1 MAQYNV
7 ILVAGHA
14 IGGDSGAVYQNFK
27 EAEEVAKIVDKAA
40 AILAP
45 HPTVAVDVVPH
56 NLDMIDSVTWIN
68 KRYKWDGSD
77 TIVVD
82 VHLNSH
88 TSKAYG
94 VETWVG
100 DRSYPEGERLGQTIQ
115 NAMVESTGL
124 INRGVKET
132 AWYVIREC
140 NPLGVLVECRFI
152 NGDENSDAA
161 NEKAAWGLA
170 NGICDYFRQPRP
182 GKVVVAPT
190 PAPTPTPTPA
200 PVVEVKKLYHVM
212 LNGKQISAYAIDK
225 NAYNAWKANPGA
237 VVLDWNGKDVTGQLA
252 AKFDPPVVIPD
263 PITPVVDYDKEN
275 NSLLKTILELLTN
288 LVNKITSIFK

>member
-14 IGGDSGAVYQNFK
+14 LGGDPGAVYQNFK

-56 NLDMIDSVTWIN
+56 NFDMVDSVAWIN
-68 KRYKWDGSD
+68 KRYQWDGSD
-77 TIVVD
+77 TIVAD
-82 VHLNSH
+82 IHLNSS
-88 TSKAYG
+88 TDVARG

-100 DRSYPEGERLGQTIQ
+100 DRSYPEGARLGQTIQ

-182 GKVVVAPT
+182 TKSTPAPTPKPT
-190 PAPTPTPTPA
+190 PAPTPVTEP
-200 PVVEVKKLYHVM
+200 KQLYHVM
-212 LNGKQISAYAIDK
+212 LNGKQLGAYSVDK
-225 NAYNAWKANPGA
+225 NAYRTWKSNAGSI
-237 VVLDWNGKDVTGQLA
+237 VLDWNGKDVTGQLA
-252 AKFDPPVVIPD
+252 TKYDAPVVVPD

-275 NSLLKTILELLTN
+275 NSLLKTILELLTA
-288 LVNKITSIFK
+288 LITKVTNIFK

>member
-14 IGGDSGAVYQNFK
+14 LGGDPGAVYQNFK

-56 NLDMIDSVTWIN
+56 NLDMVDSVTWIN

-77 TIVVD
+77 TIVAD
-82 VHLNSH
+82 IHLNSH
-88 TSKAYG
+88 TSPARG

-100 DRSYPEGERLGQTIQ
+100 DRSYPEGARLGQTIQ

-152 NGDENSDAA
+152 NGDENSEAA
-161 NEKAAWGLA
+161 NDRAAWGLA

-182 GKVVVAPT
+182 TKVVAPA
-190 PAPTPTPTPA
+190 PAPTPA
-200 PVVEVKKLYHVM
+200 PVVVPKQLYHVM
-212 LNGKQISAYAIDK
+212 LNGKQIGAYAIDK
-225 NAYNAWKANPGA
+225 NAYTTWKDNPGA
-237 VVLDWNGKDVTGQLA
+237 VVLDWDSKDVTGQLV
-252 AKFDPPVVIPD
+252 AKYAPPVVIPE
-263 PITPVVDYDKEN
+263 PVTPVVDYDKETN
-275 NSLLKTILELLTN
+275 AIVKQILAIVQWVKELLTK
-288 LVNKITSIFK
+288 VFK

>member
-1 MAQYNV
+1 MAQYNA
-7 ILVAGHA
+7 IMVAGHA
-14 IGGDSGAVYQNFK
+14 IGGDPGAVYQNFK

-56 NLDMIDSVTWIN
+56 NLDMIDSVNWIN
-68 KRYKWDGSD
+68 KRYQWDGSD
-77 TIVVD
+77 TIVAD
-82 VHLNSH
+82 IHLNSS
-88 TSKAYG
+88 TAVARG

-161 NEKAAWGLA
+161 NDRAAWGLA

-190 PAPTPTPTPA
+190 PAPI
-200 PVVEVKKLYHVM
+200 VEVKKLYHVM
-212 LNGKQISAYAIDK
+212 LNGKQISAYAVDK
-225 NAYNAWKANPGA
+225 NAYNALKTNPGA
-237 VVLDWNGKDVTGQLA
+237 VVLDWDGKDVTGQLV
-252 AKFDPPVVIPD
+252 AKYAPPVMIPE
-263 PITPVVDYDKEN
+263 PVTPVVDYDKETN
-275 NSLLKTILELLTN
+275 AIVKQILAIVQWVKELLTK
-288 LVNKITSIFK
+288 VFK

>member
-14 IGGDSGAVYQNFK
+14 LGGDPGAVYQNFK

-56 NLDMIDSVTWIN
+56 NLDMVDSVTWIN
-68 KRYKWDGSD
+68 KRYQWDGSD
-77 TIVVD
+77 TIAVD

-88 TSKAYG
+88 TSKAHG

-100 DRSYPEGERLGQTIQ
+100 DRSYPEGARLGQTIQ

-170 NGICDYFRQPRP
+170 NGLCDYFRQPRP
-182 GKVVVAPT
+182 TKNT
-190 PAPTPTPTPA
+190 PAPTPKPTPVIE
-200 PVVEVKKLYHVM
+200 PKQLYHVM
-212 LNGKQISAYAIDK
+212 LNGKQLGAYAVDK
-225 NAYNAWKANPGA
+225 NAYTKWKDNPGS
-237 VVLDWNGKDVTGQLA
+237 VILDGTGKDVTGVLVERYGEKVVVPTPIA
-252 AKFDPPVVIPD
+252 PVE
-263 PITPVVDYDKEN
+263 PIDYQETK
-275 NSLLKTILELLTN
+275 KRITALEGIVNAIVEFLTN
-288 LVNKITSIFK
+288 MFKGFKK